1 MIFLAVDGRC
11 RRNLVRILIARVVSL
26 VFVARRSHPA
36 VLDCVVLENC
46 RAIGGN
52 QAIPDGIDVVV
63 LVEEAQRVQPFSDSG
78 QIFYTLSII
87 VGRLDE

>member
-1 MIFLAVDGRC
+1 MIFLAVDGRY
-11 RRNLVRILIARVVSL
+11 RRDLVRILIARVVSL

-36 VLDCVVLENC
+36 VLDCVVLEGC
-46 RAIGGN
+46 RAISGS
-52 QAIPDGIDVVV
+52 QAIPDGIDVVA

-78 QIFYTLSII
+78 QIFYTMSII